1 MTNCFYRFPEIV
13 FPSPRN
19 PCRTSLEQV
28 QNIFQKATE
37 LLDEVNNQRKY
48 QMGVKAMEVIHAAE
62 TLLRRNFT
70 EDEVQELR
78 DECERK
84 NRLKGRYSVN

>member
-13 FPSPRN
+13 FPSLRN
-19 PCRTSLEQV
+19 PCRTPMEQV
-28 QNIFQKATE
+28 QNVFQKATY
-37 LLDEVNNQRKY
+37 LFDEANNQRKH
-48 QMGVKAMEVIHAAE
+48 QMGVKCMDVIQAAE

-70 EDEVQELR
+70 EDEVRALR

-84 NRLKGRYSVN
+84 NRLKGRYSVD